1 MIANTLVSSRMS
13 YWARVLMPIPK
24 RINENLDSDMQA
36 LVWNKENDI
45 DAEEEGTKKQH
56 KRFMREQYDS
66 AKER

>member
-1 MIANTLVSSRMS
+1 
-13 YWARVLMPIPK
+13 MPIPK

-36 LVWNKENDI
+36 LVWNKENDF